1 MHHSERK
8 QWYVVYTKSNS
19 EDIACSH
26 LRLKGID
33 VFFPQLL
40 LPDSLHKRKSIIPL
54 FPSYLFVRI
63 HIFEEYQQVAWS
75 PGVKRFVAFNS
86 IPIPLDAN
94 VVKYLMQQ
102 ANPDGIIKASSKL
115 KVGEEVLINDG
126 PFKGLFGIIKEP
138 PDAKGRLSVLMDL
151 LSRQVQVEVPLRFC
165 DSGWIASAENTF

>member
-1 MHHSERK
+1 MHHSSGK
-8 QWYVVYTKSNS
+8 QWYVVYTKPNG

-26 LRLKGID
+26 LRLKGLD
-33 VFFPQLL
+33 VFFPQLF
-40 LPDSLHKRKSIIPL
+40 LPESLRKRKRIIPL

-63 HIFEEYQQVAWS
+63 QIFEEYHYVAWC

-86 IPIPLDAN
+86 IPVPLDAN

-115 KVGEEVLINDG
+115 KVGEEVLINSG
-126 PFKGLFGIIKEP
+126 PFEGLIGIIKEP
-138 PDAKGRLSVLMDL
+138 PNAKGRLMVLMDL

-165 DSGWIASAENTF
+165 DSGWIVSAEH